1 MDYIISRVSDPKGYL
16 KPLEGLS
23 DEHLE
28 WCAKRGLTPR
38 KGWINEH
45 ERT

>member
-1 MDYIISRVSDPKGYL
+1 MRDKEKKKFHEFFLARINI
-16 KPLEGLS
+16 S

-28 WCAKRGLTPR
+28 WCAKRGYTPR